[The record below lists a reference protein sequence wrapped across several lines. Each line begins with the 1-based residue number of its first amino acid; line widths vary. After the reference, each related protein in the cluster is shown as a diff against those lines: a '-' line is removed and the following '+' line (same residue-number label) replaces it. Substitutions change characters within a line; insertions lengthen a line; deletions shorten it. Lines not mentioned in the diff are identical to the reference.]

1 MMIISKH
8 KQRVTQMS
16 IMNITTTRIEID
28 HNDTTLNDY
37 MIEYR
42 TFNDNTTRRVSYLR
56 YDDAMRRAM
65 ILRARAYRDVN
76 VRKMFIM

>member
-1 MMIISKH
+1 MMFISKH
-8 KQRVTQMS
+8 KQRVMQMS

-28 HNDTTLNDY
+28 HRDTTSNDY
-37 MIEYR
+37 VVEYR
-42 TFNDNTTRRVSYLR
+42 TFNDNTIRRVSYLR

-65 ILRARAYRDVN
+65 ILRTRAYRDVN

>member
-1 MMIISKH
+1 
-8 KQRVTQMS
+8 MS